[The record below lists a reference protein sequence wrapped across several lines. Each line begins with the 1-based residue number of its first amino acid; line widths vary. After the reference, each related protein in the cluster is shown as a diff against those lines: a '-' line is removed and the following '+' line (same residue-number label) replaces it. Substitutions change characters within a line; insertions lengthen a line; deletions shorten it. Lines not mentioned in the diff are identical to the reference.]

1 MKSRKRAGRDRSKG
15 EPGSGSAKGARA
27 ERILR
32 ILQNLRGL
40 YPEATTEL
48 LHGSAFELLVATIL
62 SAQSTDANV
71 NRVMP
76 GLIARYPDPRSLAAS
91 DTAQVEELV
100 HSTGFF
106 HQKTRSIQGAAR
118 KIVEDFSGCVPDSM
132 EGLLTLPGV
141 ARKTAN
147 VVLGTWFEKAEGIVV
162 DTHVGRLAHRLGL
175 TWSSRDAKDAVAIE
189 RDLQTVV
196 PRESWIFFGHALI
209 RHGRRVC
216 SARRPRCRDCTLSG
230 DCPSA
235 SRDGES

>member
-1 MKSRKRAGRDRSKG
+1 MKPRKRAGRARSK
-15 EPGSGSAKGARA
+15 EASESGSARKALV
-27 ERILR
+27 ERGLR
-32 ILQNLRGL
+32 ILQSLRGL
-40 YPEATTEL
+40 YPETTTEL

-76 GLIARYPDPRSLAAS
+76 GLIARYPDPRALAAS

-235 SRDGES
+235 FRDGES